1 MLAARIFRPIR
12 RRFSKA
18 IKAGSPVAAAADS
31 LPESRVGKQPVTNIS
46 PPGAPISSLV
56 PKLPGP
62 PLPTTRE
69 EGWLAL
75 LEMVFEVTGWPDAE

>member
-12 RRFSKA
+12 RRFSKTA
-18 IKAGSPVAAAADS
+18 RADSPAVTAGSPLPDS
-31 LPESRVGKQPVTNIS
+31 RAGKPPVTNIS
-46 PPGAPISSLV
+46 PSGAPISSLV